1 MPNSASPRKPRRLG
15 LVAPFILLGLA
26 VAAWSGW
33 WLYLRG
39 EVVSRMDAAA
49 AEMKA
54 QGYTFAWARRTV
66 GGYPFRISVTL
77 EQAQIAEPSG
87 YGFSAPVLEIESA
100 AYTINP
106 IGLAAPQGAVIR
118 RPGNKAFAVKGKVLR
133 ASVSHLERTPP
144 RIAIQGVDLEFGAL
158 KGAQPLSFSAMKTFE
173 ARVTPGDEDKADVF
187 VRLDQATPANNVL
200 LSRVAEGAP
209 VTLGFE
215 GTINGASFL
224 RGRGWSQV
232 LQSWS
237 AAKGSLAVRQGGIIA
252 GEAVLSLQPSTL
264 SVDESGRLAGQ
275 LALSLSRA
283 TQGVMALG
291 AVGVLPEETAAV
303 ASGLTGV
310 EPAGK
315 PLEATLTFRA
325 GQTWIGPLPLGPAP
339 RVY

>member
-1 MPNSASPRKPRRLG
+1 MPNSAAPRKPRRLG
-15 LVAPFILLGLA
+15 LVAPFVLLALA

-54 QGYTFAWARRTV
+54 EGYTFAWAKRTV
-66 GGYPFRISVTL
+66 GGYPFRISITL

-87 YGFSAPVLEIESA
+87 YGLSAPVLEIESA

-118 RPGNKAFAVKGKVLR
+118 RPDNKAFAVKGKVLR

-144 RIAIQGVDLEFGAL
+144 RIAVQGVDLEFGAL
-158 KGAQPLSFSAMKTFE
+158 KGAKPLSFNAMKIFE
-173 ARVTPGDEDKADVF
+173 ARVTPADGDKADVF
-187 VRLDQATPANNVL
+187 VRLDQATPANNAFL
-200 LSRVAEGAP
+200 ERVANGAP
-209 VTLGFE
+209 VTIGFE

-224 RGRGWSQV
+224 RGDGWREV
-232 LQSWS
+232 LGAWS
-237 AAKGSLAVRQGGIIA
+237 AAKGSLAVRQGGLMT
-252 GEAVLSLQPSTL
+252 GESVFSLQPSTL
-264 SVDESGRLAGQ
+264 AVDANGYLAGD
-275 LALSLSRA
+275 LALSLSNGP
-283 TQGVMALG
+283 QGVMALG
-291 AVGVLPEETAAV
+291 AIGVLPEETAAV

-310 EPAGK
+310 QLPGK
-315 PLEATLTFRA
+315 PLEATLTFRD
-325 GQTWIGPLPLGPAP
+325 GLIWLGPWKLGPAP

>member
-1 MPNSASPRKPRRLG
+1 M
-15 LVAPFILLGLA
+15 APFVLLALA
-26 VAAWSGW
+26 VAAWSAW

-66 GGYPFRISVTL
+66 GGYPFRISITL
-77 EQAQIAEPSG
+77 EQAQVAEPSG
-87 YGFSAPVLEIESA
+87 YGLSAPVLEIESA

-106 IGLAAPQGAVIR
+106 IGLAAPEGAVIR

-144 RIAIQGVDLEFGAL
+144 RIAIQGVDLEFGSL
-158 KGAQPLSFSAMKTFE
+158 KGAEPASFSAMKIFE
-173 ARVTPGDEDKADVF
+173 ARVTPADGDKADVF

-200 LSRVAEGAP
+200 LSRVADGKP
-209 VTLGFE
+209 VTIGFE

-224 RGRGWSQV
+224 RGRGWSEV
-232 LQSWS
+232 LRAWS
-237 AAKGSLAVRQGGIIA
+237 AAEGSLDVRQGGVMA

-264 SVDESGRLAGQ
+264 SVDGAGRLAGD
-275 LALSLSRA
+275 LSLSLSRA
-283 TQGVMALG
+283 TEGVMALG
-291 AVGVLPEETAAV
+291 AVGVLPQETAAV

-310 EPAGK
+310 EPAGR
-315 PLEATLTFRA
+315 PLEATLTFRG

>member
-1 MPNSASPRKPRRLG
+1 MPNSATPRKPRRLG
-15 LVAPFILLGLA
+15 LVAPFVVLGLA
-26 VAAWSGW
+26 LTAWTGW

-39 EVVSRMDAAA
+39 EVLARMDAAA

-54 QGYTFAWARRTV
+54 QGYTLTWAKRSI
-66 GGYPFRISVTL
+66 GGYPFRISITL
-77 EQAQIAEPSG
+77 EDAQIAEPSG
-87 YGFSAPVLEIESA
+87 YGLSAPVLKIESA

-144 RIAIQGVDLEFGAL
+144 RIAVQGVDLEFSAVE
-158 KGAQPLSFSAMKTFE
+158 GAQPPSFGAMKIFE
-173 ARVTPGDEDKADVF
+173 ARVTPTDGDKADVF
-187 VRLDQATPANNVL
+187 VRLDRATPANNAL
-200 LSRVAEGAP
+200 LSRVANGAP
-209 VTLGFE
+209 ATIGFE

-232 LQSWS
+232 LQAWS
-237 AAKGSLAVRQGGIIA
+237 AAKGSLAVRQGGIMA

-264 SVDESGRLAGQ
+264 SIDSSGQLAGD

-283 TQGVMALG
+283 SQGVMALG
-291 AVGVLPEETAAV
+291 AVGVLPQETAAV

-315 PLEATLTFRA
+315 PLEATLTFRG